1 MFVNIK
7 TPPNV
12 VLLNSK
18 FYTMKNVLKS
28 LIVIMLPFLMAS
40 CGGGDKA
47 GKLVGEWKAD
57 VSSFDLVL
65 GDGVPDPIKGMVEG
79 QKAKMLAE
87 AEKEAGNMKIEFKE
101 GGKLVLTADG
111 ESEEMDYSVSGKK
124 LTLKGD
130 VDGQKVDFD
139 VTLTDVSADKFTLS
153 LTGEEILSQMKEKY
167 PDEFKQ
173 ANEAAAQMGDLEAMV
188 KGSKIAISFKK

>member
-1 MFVNIK
+1 MSRNIK

-18 FYTMKNVLKS
+18 FYIMKNVLKS

-40 CGGGDKA
+40 CGGDKA
-47 GKLVGEWKAD
+47 GKLVGEWKVD

-79 QKAKMLAE
+79 QKAQMLSE
-87 AEKEAGNMKIEFKE
+87 AEKEAGSMSIEFKE
-101 GGKLVLTADG
+101 DGKMVLTADG

-124 LTLKGD
+124 LNLKGEIE
-130 VDGQKVDFD
+130 GEKVD
-139 VTLTDVSADKFTLS
+139 VYLTLADVSADKFTVA
-153 LTGEEILSQMKEKY
+153 LTGEDILSQMKEKY
-167 PDEFKQ
+167 PEEFEQ
-173 ANEAAAQMGDLEAMV
+173 AKGMAAQMGDIEAMM
-188 KGSKIAISFKK
+188 KGSKVAISFKK